1 MTVIRVSS
9 SLWRPDIAP
18 CTGTFILHEV
28 SQERPRKSV
37 CFEGGGEKKGLGGF
51 GAWGDLW
58 VLLLCAAAPAEVGA
72 VGAGRGGRRFPEGRL
87 GGGCSL
93 PQAAEAVCNCT
104 PRSEGGSVGVRAGI
118 GTVLACFFSLN
129 ARILEGNE

>member
-1 MTVIRVSS
+1 M
-9 SLWRPDIAP
+9 
-18 CTGTFILHEV
+18 
-28 SQERPRKSV
+28 
-37 CFEGGGEKKGLGGF
+37 
-51 GAWGDLW
+51 
-58 VLLLCAAAPAEVGA
+58 LLLCAAAPAEVGA

-118 GTVLACFFSLN
+118 GTVLACFFFFLKCTDF
-129 ARILEGNE
+129 RGE

>member
-9 SLWRPDIAP
+9 SLRRPDIAP

-72 VGAGRGGRRFPEGRL
+72 MAAGRGEAGGVSLREGWEEAARYLRQQRL
-87 GGGCSL
+87 
-93 PQAAEAVCNCT
+93 
-104 PRSEGGSVGVRAGI
+104 
-118 GTVLACFFSLN
+118 
-129 ARILEGNE
+129 